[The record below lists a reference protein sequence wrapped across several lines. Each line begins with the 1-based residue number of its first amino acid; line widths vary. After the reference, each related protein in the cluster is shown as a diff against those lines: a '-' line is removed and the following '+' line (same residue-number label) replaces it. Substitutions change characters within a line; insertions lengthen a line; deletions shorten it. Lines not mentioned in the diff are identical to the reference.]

1 VCVCV
6 CVCVGVCVCVCG
18 CACVCVCVCVS
29 MRERGMC
36 LHVSL
41 FLTFVLSLLQNS
53 PQAHAHTRHLL
64 PQSILMR
71 LIIIFLSLSP
81 SLILFFFARVRSL
94 SLKHK
99 SWNIHFYSAST
110 LQSAFFVFT
119 LCGCVP
125 SSVKHTTH
133 THANTLHHENFHNA
147 SKLGFL
153 SVWQGG
159 KASWYT

>member
-6 CVCVGVCVCVCG
+6 CVRVCVCVLVR
-18 CACVCVCVCVS
+18 ARVCVCVCVS

-71 LIIIFLSLSP
+71 LIIIFLSLSL
-81 SLILFFFARVRSL
+81 SLILFFLRARALCL
-94 SLKHK
+94 SNTNLETYISTAHQPC
-99 SWNIHFYSAST
+99 SPHFLY
-110 LQSAFFVFT
+110 LHFVGVCLPLSNT
-119 LCGCVP
+119 P
-125 SSVKHTTH
+125 YAHTQTHYTTKTSTTH
-133 THANTLHHENFHNA
+133 QN
-147 SKLGFL
+147 
-153 SVWQGG
+153 
-159 KASWYT
+159 